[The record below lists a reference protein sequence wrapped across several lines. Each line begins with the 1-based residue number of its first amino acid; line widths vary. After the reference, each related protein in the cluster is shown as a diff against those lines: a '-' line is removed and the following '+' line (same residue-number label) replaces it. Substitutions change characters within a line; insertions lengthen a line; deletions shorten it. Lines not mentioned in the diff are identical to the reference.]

1 MLKLDTSQNSF
12 SIWNFLFSPIWD
24 PIKFLKLLDMFGS
37 LNNLKLDFNRL
48 FGVEDCIEIQNQ
60 QGISSKGFLRACE
73 IFGQLPLQ
81 VELRRRSSWYCNQ
94 LLGDDYRSNLTEV
107 LVTHQRW
114 EKEKYQEDLMKEI
127 GLNLNGW
134 SKAYEDISMSYLF
147 MMNNHFHFCI
157 LKGTK
162 LGIWWEILG

>member
-1 MLKLDTSQNSF
+1 M
-12 SIWNFLFSPIWD
+12 
-24 PIKFLKLLDMFGS
+24 
-37 LNNLKLDFNRL
+37 
-48 FGVEDCIEIQNQ
+48 E
-60 QGISSKGFLRACE
+60 
-73 IFGQLPLQ
+73 LQ
-81 VELRRRSSWYCNQ
+81 RRSYCYCNQ

-134 SKAYEDISMSYLF
+134 SMAYEDISMSYLL
-147 MMNNHFHFCI
+147 MMNNHFHFCN

-162 LGIWWEILG
+162 LGI

>member
-1 MLKLDTSQNSF
+1 MTESKK
-12 SIWNFLFSPIWD
+12 D
-24 PIKFLKLLDMFGS
+24 PIKLLKLLDMFGS

-60 QGISSKGFLRACE
+60 QGISSKGFLSACE

-81 VELRRRSSWYCNQ
+81 VELQRRSSCYCNQ

-127 GLNLNGW
+127 GLTLDGW
-134 SKAYEDISMSYLF
+134 
-147 MMNNHFHFCI
+147 
-157 LKGTK
+157 
-162 LGIWWEILG
+162 